1 MIKQALVL
9 IAPAAAMLVMST
21 AAPALAGEQS
31 TKQDAGWGCADD
43 VGLPPGHCISPG
55 TVKNFQRIVD
65 RGQTF
70 QLQVFDTD
78 GDFLTAELAT
88 FNPSAD
94 SRSCPN
100 DTDAR
105 NTDGT
110 FWEFAPGLYV
120 CHHHSG

>member
-9 IAPAAAMLVMST
+9 TAPAAAMLVMAT
-21 AAPALAGEQS
+21 AAPALSGEQS
-31 TKQDAGWGCADD
+31 TKQEAGWGCAGD
-43 VGLPPGHCISPG
+43 VGLPAGHCISPG
-55 TVKNFQRIVD
+55 TVKSFPRIVD

-70 QLQVFDTD
+70 QLQVFDAD

-94 SRSCPN
+94 SRPCPH
-100 DTDAR
+100 DTDPR

-110 FWEFAPGLYV
+110 FWEFAPGLHV
-120 CHHHSG
+120 CHHRSG